1 VTKNENHIMFS
12 PQQYERFIFSKKIKN
27 ITVLKE
33 NVQDLIDIEA
43 RQQFQNSNN
52 IDFFSKYHNYQ
63 GIQNFL
69 KSLEK
74 EFPGN
79 TETFVLGNTF
89 EKRNVTG
96 IKIFDQ
102 TTGNIFTKKNVWL
115 SSLQHSREW

>member
-1 VTKNENHIMFS
+1 MFS

-52 IDFFSKYHNYQ
+52 NDFFSKYHNYQ

>member
-1 VTKNENHIMFS
+1 VTKNENHIMCS

-52 IDFFSKYHNYQ
+52 NDFFSKYHNYQ